1 MRLPVASTD
10 LVCLLGHP
18 VAHSVSP
25 QIHNAAFAAAG
36 VDAVY
41 VAFDVAPAAVAAA
54 VAGLRALGAL
64 GANVTVP
71 HKRAVWEQADGRTPE
86 AELIGAANTLFWRTD
101 FRTPDLRT
109 QGLRGGGDLIADN
122 TDARGLQAVLEADVH
137 LEAGDP
143 VLLFGAGGAA
153 RAAAVALGRIGARV
167 RVEARRAEA
176 ARVVADLAASCGA
189 SRATADEPPRCV
201 INATPLGLHGE
212 PLPDHLMALGPG
224 QVALDLVY
232 GPVDTPFLAAARA
245 RGAAAF
251 DGLGMLVAQA
261 GLAFTRWT
269 GLAPPIKV
277 MRAAAASALRR

>member
-1 MRLPVASTD
+1 MPLPTASTR

-36 VDAVY
+36 VDAIY
-41 VAFDVAPAAVAAA
+41 VACDVAPPDVATA

-86 AELIGAANTLFWRTD
+86 ALLIGAANTLFWRE
-101 FRTPDLRT
+101 
-109 QGLRGGGDLIADN
+109 GLRKGNDLVADN
-122 TDARGLQAVLEADVH
+122 TDARGLQAVLEADVR
-137 LEAGDP
+137 LQADDP
-143 VLLFGAGGAA
+143 VVIFGAGGAA
-153 RAAAVALGRIGARV
+153 RAAAVALGRIGAKV
-167 RVEARRAEA
+167 RIEARRAEVA
-176 ARVVADLAASCGA
+176 QVVADLAMSCGA
-189 SRATADEPPRCV
+189 SPAQEGEPPRCV

-212 PLPDHLMALGPG
+212 SLPARLMTLGPG
-224 QVALDLVY
+224 QTALDLIY

-245 RGAAAF
+245 RGAEAV

-269 GLAPPIKV
+269 GLQPPIAA
-277 MRAAAASALRR
+277 MRTAAQNALGR

>member
-1 MRLPVASTD
+1 MSVPAASTR

-25 QIHNAAFAAAG
+25 QIHNAAFLAAG

-41 VAFDVAPAAVAAA
+41 VAFDVHPTDVTAAVT
-54 VAGLRALGAL
+54 GLRALGLL

-71 HKRAVWEQADGRTPE
+71 HKRAVWEQVDKRTFE
-86 AELIGAANTLFWRTD
+86 AELIGAANTLFWD
-101 FRTPDLRT
+101 
-109 QGLRGGGDLIADN
+109 GDHLVADN

-137 LEAGDP
+137 LQADDP

-153 RAAAVALGRIGARV
+153 RAAAVALGRIGASV

-176 ARVVADLAASCGA
+176 ARAVTDLAANSGA
-189 SRATADEPPRCV
+189 SRAEDGEPPRCV

-212 PLPDHLMALGPG
+212 PLPDHLMGLGPD

-232 GPVDTPFLAAARA
+232 GAVDTPFLAAARA
-245 RGAAAF
+245 GGAVAL
-251 DGLGMLVAQA
+251 DGVGMLVAQA

-269 GLAPPIKV
+269 GLMPPIEA
-277 MRAAAASALRR
+277 MRAAAADALHRSGNAG

>member
-1 MRLPVASTD
+1 MHVPTASTR
-10 LVCLLGHP
+10 LVCLLGNP

-41 VAFDVAPAAVAAA
+41 VAFDVVPTDVAAA
-54 VAGLRALGAL
+54 VAGLRALRAL

-71 HKRAVWEQADGRTPE
+71 HKRAVWVQADGRTLE
-86 AELIGAANTLFWRTD
+86 AELIGAANTLFWD
-101 FRTPDLRT
+101 GDDLV
-109 QGLRGGGDLIADN
+109 ADN

-153 RAAAVALGRIGARV
+153 RAAAVALGRIGASV

-176 ARVVADLAASCGA
+176 ARVVADLAADSGA
-189 SRATADEPPRCV
+189 SRAKGDEPPRCV

-212 PLPDHLMALGPG
+212 PLPDHLMALGAD
-224 QVALDLVY
+224 QVAVDLVY
-232 GPVDTPFLAAARA
+232 GPIDTPFLAAARA
-245 RGAAAF
+245 RGAEAF

-261 GLAFTRWT
+261 GLAFARWT
-269 GLAPPIKV
+269 GLAPPV
-277 MRAAAASALRR
+277 EAMRAAAAHALRR